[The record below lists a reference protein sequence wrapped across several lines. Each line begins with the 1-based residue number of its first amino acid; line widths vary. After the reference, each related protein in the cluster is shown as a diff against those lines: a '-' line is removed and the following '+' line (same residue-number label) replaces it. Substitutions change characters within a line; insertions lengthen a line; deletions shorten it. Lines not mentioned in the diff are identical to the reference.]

1 MSVRAAAVGAA
12 SAGALWFAVAAEAA
26 PTVVAGYELEP
37 ASSSLTFTA
46 IQQGATFESRFDRFT
61 ARVRFDPAQPESGSI
76 SSRIDLGSVDTGNPE
91 RDEVL
96 KGADWFSLG
105 RWPEAVFTAG
115 RIDRDGNGYRA
126 SGTLTLRDVTAP
138 VTLRF
143 RWTPASPSQAARLQG
158 SATLERLAFGVGQGD
173 WQDTAYVGNR
183 VDVQVDIRLRQI
195 PFSDKLVSIGAN
207 PQDAR

>member
-1 MSVRAAAVGAA
+1 MSIRRTTVGAA
-12 SAGALWFAVAAEAA
+12 LAATLSFLVAAKAA
-26 PTVVAGYELEP
+26 PTNEFELEP
-37 ASSSLTFTA
+37 SGSSLTFTA
-46 IQQGATFESRFDRFT
+46 VQQGATFESRFDRFT
-61 ARVRFDPAQPESGSI
+61 ARVRFDPASPESGSI

-115 RIDRDGNGYRA
+115 RIVRDGDGYRA

-138 VTLRF
+138 VSLSF
-143 RWTPASPSQAARLQG
+143 RWTPASAGQPARLRG

-173 WQDTAYVGNR
+173 WRDTAYVGNR
-183 VDVQVDIRLRQI
+183 VDVQVDIRLRLTQV
-195 PFSDKLVSIGAN
+195 SDKSVSIKGN
-207 PQDAR
+207 SPDAR